1 MADDCEM
8 IGVKKFF
15 GSHVDESRCVL
26 KKTAFD
32 FVVQEITA
40 CRICGVSPIVDYEK
54 YVSGKMA
61 AESVGQEECERV
73 KRTEV
78 HRILKYYPFVKAKTV
93 DGRIC
98 IEETDVDFYSF
109 VMQKVMFNTID
120 AGKWICRR
128 LGVSSTLFQFAGN
141 KDKRAVTFQ
150 EVTVKCSF
158 MKLYGLA
165 VELNKS
171 PNVVGW
177 EEYIEQGY
185 TKQGIE
191 ESNTKMAAEML
202 MNAKKSVEAKEYM
215 VGSTKICG
223 KGQEDNECDGNA
235 EDGGIAT
242 HANEMQ
248 KYEDS
253 CMDAD
258 CDERLKSSIRIFGIR
273 KSFSKKIGDLNGNR
287 FRVVVR
293 GFTDKHAVKRL
304 GEGFLN
310 YFGQQRFGNKL
321 MNHVIGQYIL
331 EKKYDEAV
339 DEIMKC
345 GKCYEMYASGRYEEP
360 MDIGDS
366 TEKYILKSKAKGMKA
381 KDIVFGM
388 RRELRMLYLHSCQSR
403 KFNDAIN
410 ERIEKGKNVLRGDL
424 VLAGDEVIEVQ
435 NPEDFKITDVVLRLE
450 KMDNKLLKGGFR
462 KMVETAYDIDID
474 VDDAEGN
481 IVIKFSLKS
490 SCYATMALR
499 EVIGNSVMNRVK
511 V

>member
-1 MADDCEM
+1 MAEECEM

-15 GSHVDESRCVL
+15 GSHIEENSCVL

-32 FVVQEITA
+32 FVVQEITESKV
-40 CRICGVSPIVDYEK
+40 CGVSPIVNYDK
-54 YVSGKMA
+54 YMDGKMMV
-61 AESVGQEECERV
+61 EYIGQEECERA
-73 KRTEV
+73 KRTEM
-78 HRILKYYPFVKAKTV
+78 HKILKYYPFVKAKTI

-98 IEETDVDFYSF
+98 IEETDIDFYSF

-128 LGVSSTLFQFAGN
+128 LGVLSTLFQFAGN

-158 MKLYGLA
+158 MKLYELA
-165 VELNKS
+165 VELNKGS
-171 PNVVGW
+171 NVMGW
-177 EEYIEQGY
+177 EEYIEQGH
-185 TKQGIE
+185 TNESIE
-191 ESNTKMAAEML
+191 ESNKKMETEML
-202 MNAKKSVEAKEYM
+202 IYSKKSVEEKECFTESNKMCNETEGKY
-215 VGSTKICG
+215 TKCNGNTEDGDISMNVNEVT
-223 KGQEDNECDGNA
+223 KDEDNGMN
-235 EDGGIAT
+235 T
-242 HANEMQ
+242 
-248 KYEDS
+248 
-253 CMDAD
+253 D
-258 CDERLKSSIRIFGIR
+258 CDERLKSSIKIFDIR
-273 KSFSKKIGDLNGNR
+273 KSCSKKMGDLNGNR
-287 FRVVVR
+287 FSVVVR
-293 GFTDKHAVKRL
+293 GFTDKNVVKRL
-304 GEGFLN
+304 EEGFLN

-345 GKCYEMYASGRYEEP
+345 GRCHEMYTSGRYEEA
-360 MDIGDS
+360 MSIGDS

-410 ERIEKGKNVLRGDL
+410 ERIEKGKSVLKGDL
-424 VLAGDEVIEVQ
+424 VLVGDDVIEVH

-462 KMVETAYDIDID
+462 KMVETAYNVG
-474 VDDAEGN
+474 VDDCEEG
-481 IVIKFSLKS
+481 IVIKFCLKS

-511 V
+511 I